1 MTYFGVSCACDAVFV
16 DWQVKDLQTDE
27 EKTVGLRVREQY
39 RRIGCN
45 IAYYRRLKGYTQVQ
59 LAQELGITANYL
71 SQIECGRRNKYS
83 LHTLIMASEVLE
95 VPLNSLCD

>member
-1 MTYFGVSCACDAVFV
+1 MY
-16 DWQVKDLQTDE
+16 WQVQGLQADE
-27 EKTVGLRVREQY
+27 GKTVELRAREQY

>member
-1 MTYFGVSCACDAVFV
+1 MQG
-16 DWQVKDLQTDE
+16 LQEDE
-27 EKTVGLRVREQY
+27 GKTVELRAREQY

-95 VPLNSLCD
+95 VPLSSLCD

>member
-1 MTYFGVSCACDAVFV
+1 M
-16 DWQVKDLQTDE
+16 
-27 EKTVGLRVREQY
+27 
-39 RRIGCN
+39 
-45 IAYYRRLKGYTQVQ
+45 Q

>member
-1 MTYFGVSCACDAVFV
+1 MRA
-16 DWQVKDLQTDE
+16 
-27 EKTVGLRVREQY
+27 REQY

-59 LAQELGITANYL
+59 LAGELGITANYL

-83 LHTLIMASEVLE
+83 LHTLILMSEILE
-95 VPLNSLCD
+95 VPLSSLCD

>member
-1 MTYFGVSCACDAVFV
+1 MRCGASCVCDAITN
-16 DWQVKDLQTDE
+16 DRQVQGLQADE
-27 EKTVGLRVREQY
+27 GKTVELRAREQY

>member
-1 MTYFGVSCACDAVFV
+1 MRCGASCVCNAIINDR
-16 DWQVKDLQTDE
+16 QVQGLQADE
-27 EKTVGLRVREQY
+27 GKTVELRAREQY

>member
-1 MTYFGVSCACDAVFV
+1 M
-16 DWQVKDLQTDE
+16 QTDE
-27 EKTVGLRVREQY
+27 ERTVELHVREQY

-45 IAYYRRLKGYTQVQ
+45 IAYFRRLKGYTQAQ

-83 LHTLIMASEVLE
+83 LHTLIMASEILD
-95 VPLNSLCD
+95 VPLSSFCD

>member
-1 MTYFGVSCACDAVFV
+1 MQG
-16 DWQVKDLQTDE
+16 LQADE
-27 EKTVGLRVREQY
+27 GKTVELRVREQY

>member
-1 MTYFGVSCACDAVFV
+1 MQG
-16 DWQVKDLQTDE
+16 LQADE
-27 EKTVGLRVREQY
+27 GKTVELRAREQY

>member
-1 MTYFGVSCACDAVFV
+1 MRCGASCVCDAITN
-16 DWQVKDLQTDE
+16 DRQVQGLQEDE
-27 EKTVGLRVREQY
+27 GKTVELRAREQY

-83 LHTLIMASEVLE
+83 LHTLIMASEILD
-95 VPLNSLCD
+95 VPLSSFCD

>member
-1 MTYFGVSCACDAVFV
+1 MRFGVSCACTTINN
-16 DWQVKDLQTDE
+16 DWQVQGLQADE
-27 EKTVGLRVREQY
+27 GKTVELRVREQY